1 MIIVVTGGRDF
12 NDRTAVFSALGLLHK
27 QFPVTELIEGG
38 ASGVDNLCKQWA
50 QLHGIPVRSCP
61 AAWDDL
67 TVPGAVVK
75 QGKHGAYNAV
85 AGHQRNQAMLEGEPR
100 PTYGVVFPGGRGT
113 ADMHRRMLKAGLTV
127 WIPYG

>member
-1 MIIVVTGGRDF
+1 MIIVVTDGRDF
-12 NDRTAVFSALGLLHK
+12 NDRTAIFSALGLLHK
-27 QFPVTELIEGG
+27 QFQVTELIEGG

-61 AAWDDL
+61 ADWNDL

-75 QGKHGAYNAV
+75 QGKHGPYNAV

-127 WIPYG
+127 WVPYP

>member
-12 NDRTAVFSALGLLHK
+12 NDRAAVFLALGILHK

-50 QLHGIPVRSCP
+50 QLHGIPVRSYP

-75 QGKHGAYNAV
+75 QGKHGPYNAV

-127 WIPYG
+127 WVPYP

>member
-1 MIIVVTGGRDF
+1 MIVVATGGRDF

-27 QFPVTELIEGG
+27 QFTITELIEGG

-50 QLHGIPVRSCP
+50 QLHCIPVRSCP

-75 QGKHGAYNAV
+75 QGKHGTSTIY
-85 AGHQRNQAMLEGEPR
+85 H
-100 PTYGVVFPGGRGT
+100 
-113 ADMHRRMLKAGLTV
+113 GLNL
-127 WIPYG
+127 W

>member
-12 NDRTAVFSALGLLHK
+12 NDRTAVFLALGILHK
-27 QFPVTELIEGG
+27 QFPITELIEGG

-85 AGHQRNQAMLEGEPR
+85 AGHQRNQAMLEGKPR

-127 WIPYG
+127 WVPYS

>member
-12 NDRTAVFSALGLLHK
+12 NDRAAVFLALGLLHK
-27 QFPVTELIEGG
+27 QFPITELIEGG

-50 QLHGIPVRSCP
+50 QLHGIPVRSCQ

-75 QGKHGAYNAV
+75 QGKHGGYNAV

-127 WIPYG
+127 WVPYG

>member
-12 NDRTAVFSALGLLHK
+12 NDRTAVFSALEILHK
-27 QFPVTELIEGG
+27 QFPITELIEGG

-50 QLHGIPVRSCP
+50 QLHSIPVRSCP

-85 AGHQRNQAMLEGEPR
+85 AGHQRNQAMLESEPR

-127 WIPYG
+127 WVPHP